1 MRVLFG
7 LLLVLFPPGY
17 SLIAALFLRMDDP
30 DGGGRIAFS
39 VSGSSIAVVPLIGL
53 GLNYTQHGI
62 RLMAILVVL
71 SEIL

>member
-30 DGGGRIAFS
+30 DARVDHVS
-39 VSGSSIAVVPLIGL
+39 VSGSSIAVVLLIGL
-53 GLNYTQHGI
+53 GLNCTQHGI
-62 RLMAILVVL
+62 RLMPILVVL